1 MEPCSPVFT
10 IDGRSRFPRPDFIRE
25 HWESL
30 DGVWAF
36 SFDQPVFDREITVP
50 FCYQSEK
57 SGIGETADHEEVWYR
72 RTFSVSQ
79 KDLTGR
85 LLLHFGAVDYQA
97 RVWVNDRPAGE
108 HTGGHVP
115 FALDITELVQDGENC
130 LTVQA
135 IDRTDPAQ
143 PRGKQTWIGKRF
155 GCWYTPTTGIWQSVW
170 LEYAGENPIL
180 RAKLTP
186 DLKNR
191 TARCEVFLSKPQ
203 DCYVTVTLENR
214 EKGLFLGE
222 QKILCKNGRGQA
234 GFAFPDWDLC
244 RHEILW
250 SPDNPNLIDVT
261 LCAEGGDRVLTYFGM
276 REFRADK
283 GRFLLNGDDLYLRMV
298 LDQGYWKESLL
309 TPPDGD
315 ALRRDIELTKAMGFN
330 GARKHQKIEDP
341 RYYYWA
347 DRLGLL
353 VWGELPSA
361 YEFTDP
367 AMQRSAGE
375 LMDFVARDY
384 NHPCIIAWVPV
395 NESWGVRGV
404 LDGSREQ
411 AFCRA
416 LYWLLKS
423 VDGTRL
429 VSSNDGWEQ
438 VTETDI
444 CAVHDYALFE
454 TTEGKYEDMEKA
466 LSQAVQGRMLYAD
479 GNRWQGQPV
488 MMTEYGGIA
497 FAGGNEESWGYYGK
511 VRDQQEFMA
520 RLEPVNRFLIRSGKF
535 AGFCYTQ
542 LTDVMQE
549 TNGLL
554 TEDRQ
559 PKLPPEELKK
569 TFGLPVYGL

>member
-1 MEPCSPVFT
+1 
-10 IDGRSRFPRPDFIRE
+10 
-25 HWESL
+25 
-30 DGVWAF
+30 
-36 SFDQPVFDREITVP
+36 
-50 FCYQSEK
+50 
-57 SGIGETADHEEVWYR
+57 
-72 RTFSVSQ
+72 
-79 KDLTGR
+79 
-85 LLLHFGAVDYQA
+85 
-97 RVWVNDRPAGE
+97 
-108 HTGGHVP
+108 
-115 FALDITELVQDGENC
+115 
-130 LTVQA
+130 
-135 IDRTDPAQ
+135 
-143 PRGKQTWIGKRF
+143 
-155 GCWYTPTTGIWQSVW
+155 
-170 LEYAGENPIL
+170 
-180 RAKLTP
+180 
-186 DLKNR
+186 
-191 TARCEVFLSKPQ
+191 
-203 DCYVTVTLENR
+203 
-214 EKGLFLGE
+214 
-222 QKILCKNGRGQA
+222 
-234 GFAFPDWDLC
+234 
-244 RHEILW
+244 
-250 SPDNPNLIDVT
+250 
-261 LCAEGGDRVLTYFGM
+261 
-276 REFRADK
+276 
-283 GRFLLNGDDLYLRMV
+283 
-298 LDQGYWKESLL
+298 
-309 TPPDGD
+309 
-315 ALRRDIELTKAMGFN
+315 MGFN

-367 AMQRSAGE
+367 AMHRSAGE

-404 LDGSREQ
+404 LDGNREQ

-497 FAGGNEESWGYYGK
+497 FADGNEESWGYYGK

-559 PKLPPEELKK
+559 LKLPPEELKK